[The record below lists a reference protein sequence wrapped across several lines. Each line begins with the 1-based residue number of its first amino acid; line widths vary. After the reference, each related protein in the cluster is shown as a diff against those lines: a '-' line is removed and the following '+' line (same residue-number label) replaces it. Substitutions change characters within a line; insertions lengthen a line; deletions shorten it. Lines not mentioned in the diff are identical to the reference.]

1 MGYRSRIRFVT
12 STVLT
17 YSARS
22 VHGCGPTRAV
32 VVVGEEWAEVV
43 RSSPDRKVV
52 VGAEPVGSHH
62 GSYQL
67 VSWWG
72 GHCLCPSMA
81 HARWWQATYA
91 IRDIVCRGVRV
102 NFARNGFLSC
112 HEIRGVR
119 TSRIAAL
126 HVTTLY
132 GPWEGTNNGH
142 PTMILTGMTHG
153 DYQPALHPPPSDLG
167 KISPLLPTLPQ
178 PPPPP

>member
-1 MGYRSRIRFVT
+1 MTRAAS
-12 STVLT
+12 T

-52 VGAEPVGSHH
+52 GAGPVDSRH

-81 HARWWQATYA
+81 MLGGDSQR
-91 IRDIVCRGVRV
+91 RDPDD
-102 NFARNGFLSC
+102 
-112 HEIRGVR
+112 
-119 TSRIAAL
+119 AANL
-126 HVTTLY
+126 
-132 GPWEGTNNGH
+132 
-142 PTMILTGMTHG
+142 M
-153 DYQPALHPPPSDLG
+153 A
-167 KISPLLPTLPQ
+167 
-178 PPPPP
+178 